1 MPTESK
7 LLTMRDAIARHVP
20 SGSMVLLGAQLEQ
33 MIPFAAGHE
42 LIRQSRRDL
51 TLVGPISDILFDQ
64 MIGAGCVS
72 RVMAAWVGN
81 VSAGVGYCFRRA
93 VERSIPR
100 RLEVVDYSNFTMA
113 LALHAAALGV
123 PFLPTYATLGSDL
136 LKKNGNLREFSSPV
150 SEEKL
155 VAVRALRPDVAILHV
170 QRSDAQGNAH
180 LWGSLGVAVDG
191 ARAARKV
198 IVVAEEIV
206 EPSVIAS
213 DPNRTLIPG
222 FLVAA
227 VVHEPGGAHPSP
239 VQGYLRPRPR
249 VFHRISRTD
258 PPPGRFRG
266 LASPLGHAGD
276 RSHRVLEAPRRH
288 PRRRPGRERTCFLR
302 TRGFWILM
310 TADPMAN
317 IEITPREVK
326 DLLARD
332 PKVLFV
338 DVREQWEYDTA
349 RIAGSVLIPLGEI
362 PSNLQRL
369 ESAEH
374 VVFFCHHGMR
384 SLDAAAWLRSQG
396 VETAQSMTGGIER
409 WSTEIDPSVPRY

>member
-1 MPTESK
+1 MTAESK

-64 MIGAGCVS
+64 LIGAGCVS

-100 RLEVVDYSNFTMA
+100 RLEVVDYSNLTMA

-180 LWGSLGVAVDG
+180 IWGSLGVAVDG

-206 EPSVIAS
+206 EPGVIAS
-213 DPNRTLIPG
+213 DPNRTLVPG

-239 VQGYLRPRPR
+239 VQGYYGRDHA
-249 VFHRISRTD
+249 FFAEYHEQSRKLEDFEKWLEHWVVRTTD
-258 PPPGRFRG
+258 RREY
-266 LASPLGHAGD
+266 LKQLG
-276 RSHRVLEAPRRH
+276 
-288 PRRRPGRERTCFLR
+288 
-302 TRGFWILM
+302 
-310 TADPMAN
+310 
-317 IEITPREVK
+317 
-326 DLLARD
+326 
-332 PKVLFV
+332 
-338 DVREQWEYDTA
+338 TA
-349 RIAGSVLIPLGEI
+349 R
-362 PSNLQRL
+362 
-369 ESAEH
+369 
-374 VVFFCHHGMR
+374 F
-384 SLDAAAWLRSQG
+384 DALAVRDHAL
-396 VETAQSMTGGIER
+396 
-409 WSTEIDPSVPRY
+409 SVPVDFGY

>member
-1 MPTESK
+1 MAAESK
-7 LLTMRDAIARHVP
+7 LLTMRDAIASHVP
-20 SGSMVLLGAQLEQ
+20 SSSMVLLGAQLEQ

-64 MIGAGCVS
+64 LIGAGCVS

-100 RLEVVDYSNFTMA
+100 RLEVVDYSNFTLA
-113 LALHAAALGV
+113 LALHAGALGV

-136 LKKNGNLREFSSPV
+136 VKKNGNLREFSSPV
-150 SEEKL
+150 SEERL

-180 LWGSLGVAVDG
+180 IWGSLGVAVDG

-206 EPSVIAS
+206 EPSVITS

-239 VQGYLRPRPR
+239 VQGYYGRDHAFFTEYHEQTRR
-249 VFHRISRTD
+249 QKYSRS
-258 PPPGRFRG
+258 F
-266 LASPLGHAGD
+266 AD
-276 RSHRVLEAPRRH
+276 RA
-288 PRRRPGRERTCFLR
+288 
-302 TRGFWILM
+302 
-310 TADPMAN
+310 
-317 IEITPREVK
+317 
-326 DLLARD
+326 
-332 PKVLFV
+332 
-338 DVREQWEYDTA
+338 
-349 RIAGSVLIPLGEI
+349 
-362 PSNLQRL
+362 
-369 ESAEH
+369 
-374 VVFFCHHGMR
+374 
-384 SLDAAAWLRSQG
+384 
-396 VETAQSMTGGIER
+396 
-409 WSTEIDPSVPRY
+409 